1 MSIKVQDIIYYTEQA
16 LNVSKQYEDTSFRLP
31 N

>member
-1 MSIKVQDIIYYTEQA
+1 MSIKVQDVIYNTEHEFR
-16 LNVSKQYEDTSFRLP
+16 VFKQYEDTSFRLP